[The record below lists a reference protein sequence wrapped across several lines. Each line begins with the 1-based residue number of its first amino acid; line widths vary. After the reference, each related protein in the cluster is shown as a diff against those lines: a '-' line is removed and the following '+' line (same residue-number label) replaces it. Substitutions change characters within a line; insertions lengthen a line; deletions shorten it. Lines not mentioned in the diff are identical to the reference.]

1 MISILTEHFDRQA
14 ERNKKRSDED
24 YDDGVEEQLVDEDDE
39 VGLNESSF
47 QGSAKRSVSAARL
60 RRYRLS
66 TPVLCLLTCRKIDNW
81 RH

>member
-60 RRYRLS
+60 RLYRLS
-66 TPVLCLLTCRKIDNW
+66 TPVLCLLTCRKIDN
-81 RH
+81 